1 MMKQVEQMKE
11 DIKFG
16 KAIDKLD
23 EIIVRLEEGVED
35 LDEIVELFTEGS
47 ELIKLCNQKLF
58 EVESKIEMISQNLNK
73 KTQNNE

>member
-1 MMKQVEQMKE
+1 MKE

-58 EVESKIEMISQNLNK
+58 EVESKN
-73 KTQNNE
+73 